1 MKVIFLDIDGVMND
15 ASTLMTDDR
24 PHEPHLSLLKQIV
37 NETGAE
43 IILSSSWRFYVD
55 LTNQVKERLAT
66 VGLKLS
72 GITTDLSSRGKE
84 ILKWL
89 EEHPE
94 TTNFVILDDE
104 YHNFKSCGLKNNLV
118 KTDFSTGLR
127 EVHVKK
133 AIKILN
139 QNV

>member
-1 MKVIFLDIDGVMND
+1 MSRYVYRRLFRTTDGRSVLHRPED
-15 ASTLMTDDR
+15 AGRQEHS
-24 PHEPHLSLLKQIV
+24 
-37 NETGAE
+37 
-43 IILSSSWRFYVD
+43 
-55 LTNQVKERLAT
+55 QVEERLAT

-72 GITTDLSSRGKE
+72 GITTDLSNRGKE

-89 EEHPE
+89 EEHPD

-127 EVHVKK
+127 EVHIEK